1 MVNVMKGN
9 SYLRQ
14 RKHEEMTTVR
24 DMDEEDR
31 FILVM
36 AKMTK
41 KLPSL
46 EQAKIK
52 LQLSQAVLQAQ
63 IALEEQQ
70 DRPRSNVSV
79 ATSCSSFNSAYAV
92 PLSNVAMGREYVG
105 LKGNTPQDLLDI
117 LGIHMAIHASH
128 EMNYV

>member
-1 MVNVMKGN
+1 
-9 SYLRQ
+9 
-14 RKHEEMTTVR
+14 
-24 DMDEEDR
+24 
-31 FILVM
+31 M

-70 DRPRSNVSV
+70 KRPRS
-79 ATSCSSFNSAYAV
+79 
-92 PLSNVAMGREYVG
+92 
-105 LKGNTPQDLLDI
+105 I
-117 LGIHMAIHASH
+117 L
-128 EMNYV
+128 N